1 MQRHFDEELRELKG
15 SVMRMASLARQALM
29 KAVEALKGRDP
40 AAAREVML
48 GDAELD
54 ALELE
59 IDERCL
65 DLIARHQPMARD
77 LRFITTA
84 IRLNAELE
92 RIGDLAVDVAQ
103 RALDIS
109 ARPLL
114 KPLVDIPRLAE
125 LAARMT
131 GEATEAFINGDA
143 DLARKVVLS
152 DPEADALKRAV
163 EKELVE
169 DYMMKDGSTADRA
182 VPLLLAARHLE
193 RVADHAVSMAEDII
207 YMVEARVVR
216 HHPEALEKGPE
227 E

>member
-1 MQRHFDEELRELKG
+1 MERHFDEELRELKG
-15 SVMRMASLARQALM
+15 AVMRLASLARQALM
-29 KAVEALKGRDP
+29 KAVESLKDRDP
-40 AAAREVML
+40 AAARGVVD
-48 GDAELD
+48 GDAALD

-59 IDERCL
+59 IDEKCL

-84 IRLNAELE
+84 IKLNAELE

-103 RALDIS
+103 RALEL
-109 ARPLL
+109 AGKPLL

-143 DLARKVVLS
+143 ELARRVVLS
-152 DPEADALKRAV
+152 DPAADALKRAV
-163 EKELVE
+163 EKELIE

-207 YMVEARVVR
+207 YMVDARVVR
-216 HHPEALEKGPE
+216 HHPEALGQRPE

>member
-15 SVMRMASLARQALM
+15 SVMRLASLARQALM
-29 KAVEALKGRDP
+29 KSVEALKDRDP
-40 AAAREVML
+40 SAARAVMD
-48 GDAELD
+48 GDAALD

-77 LRFITTA
+77 LRFITAA

-103 RALDIS
+103 RALDLS
-109 ARPLL
+109 GKPLL

-131 GEATEAFINGDA
+131 GEATEAFVNEDA
-143 DLARKVVLS
+143 ALARKVVLS
-152 DPEADALKRAV
+152 DPEADAIKRSV

-169 DYMMKDGSTADRA
+169 GYMMKDGSTADRA

-207 YMVEARVVR
+207 YMVDARVVR
-216 HHPEALEKGPE
+216 HRPEALGKRPEK
-227 E
+227 

>member
-1 MQRHFDEELRELKG
+1 MHRHFDEELQELKG
-15 SVMRMASLARQALM
+15 AVMREASLARQALM
-29 KAVEALKGRDP
+29 KAVEALKERDA
-40 AAAREVML
+40 AAARAVID
-48 GDAELD
+48 GDSALD
-54 ALELE
+54 RLELE

-103 RALDIS
+103 RALDLS
-109 ARPLL
+109 GRPLL
-114 KPLVDIPRLAE
+114 KPLVDIPRLAD
-125 LAARMT
+125 LAGRMT
-131 GEATEAFINGDA
+131 GEAIEAFVNEDTA
-143 DLARKVVLS
+143 LARRVVLA

-207 YMVEARVVR
+207 YMVDARVVR
-216 HHPEALEKGPE
+216 HHPEALGKRPE
-227 E
+227 A

>member
-1 MQRHFDEELRELKG
+1 MQRHFDEELRGLKG
-15 SVMRMASLARQALM
+15 AVMRLAALARQALM
-29 KAVEALKGRDP
+29 KAVGALKDRDP
-40 AAAREVML
+40 AAARAVIA
-48 GDAELD
+48 GDAALD
-54 ALELE
+54 SLELE

-84 IRLNAELE
+84 IKLNTDLE

-103 RALDIS
+103 RALELS
-109 ARPLL
+109 GKPLL

-143 DLARKVVLS
+143 ELARKVVLS
-152 DPEADALKRAV
+152 DPEADSLKRAV
-163 EKELVE
+163 EKELIE

-193 RVADHAVSMAEDII
+193 RVADHSVSMAEDII
-207 YMVEARVVR
+207 YMVDARVVR
-216 HHPEALEKGPE
+216 HHPEALGKRPE
-227 E
+227 A